1 MIDMQPT
8 IKELKIAQKHYKQAT
23 ERFEKIDTKCDKAR
37 KEYVY
42 CIQESYKINPKTYIN
57 AEKHYEKTA
66 AEQRKAYDELMKAYN
81 EYMALIDKVEV
92 D

>member
-1 MIDMQPT
+1 MQPT
-8 IKELKIAQKHYKQAT
+8 IKELEIVQKCYKEAT
-23 ERFEKIDTKCDKAR
+23 KRFEKIDAKCHKVH

-42 CIQESYKINPKTYIN
+42 CIQKSYKVSPKTYIN
-57 AEKHYEKTA
+57 AENRYEKTA

-81 EYMALIDKVEV
+81 EYMALIAKVEV